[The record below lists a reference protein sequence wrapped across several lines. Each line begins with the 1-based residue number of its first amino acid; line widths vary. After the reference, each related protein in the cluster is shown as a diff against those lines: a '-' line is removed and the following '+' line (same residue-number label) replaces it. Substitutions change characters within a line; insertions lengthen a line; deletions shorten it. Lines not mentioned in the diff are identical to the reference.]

1 MKVSLPKVCSFLRVS
16 GPERLIL
23 LRQILELRY
32 TKRDEEMNGRDGKK
46 ILTIKVKK
54 EYKVVLSIWII

>member
-54 EYKVVLSIWII
+54 E